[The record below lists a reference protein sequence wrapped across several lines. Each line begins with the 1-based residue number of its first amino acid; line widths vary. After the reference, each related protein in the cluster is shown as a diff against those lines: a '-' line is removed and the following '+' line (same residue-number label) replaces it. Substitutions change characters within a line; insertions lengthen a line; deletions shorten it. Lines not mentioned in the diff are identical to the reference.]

1 MYPDA
6 EQRMEQLFAENPL
19 MAKEFERHGKLRD
32 DPRVTEVGRWLR
44 KTSMDE
50 LPQLWNVL
58 KGEMSLVGPR
68 PYLVSQVPQMNGNS
82 EIIWRATPGMSG
94 LWQVSGRSEMA
105 FEQRVDLDMYYVRN
119 WSVWLDLVILAR
131 TVRCA
136 LFRRDG
142 AY

>member
-1 MYPDA
+1 MSGDIFRVFKFRTMYPDA
-6 EQRMEQLFAENPL
+6 EQKLDQLFAENPL
-19 MAKEFERHGKLRD
+19 LAQEFEKHGKLRD

-68 PYLVSQVPQMNGNS
+68 PYLASQVPQ
-82 EIIWRATPGMSG
+82 MSG

-105 FEQRVDLDMYYVRN
+105 FEQRVDLDIYYVRN